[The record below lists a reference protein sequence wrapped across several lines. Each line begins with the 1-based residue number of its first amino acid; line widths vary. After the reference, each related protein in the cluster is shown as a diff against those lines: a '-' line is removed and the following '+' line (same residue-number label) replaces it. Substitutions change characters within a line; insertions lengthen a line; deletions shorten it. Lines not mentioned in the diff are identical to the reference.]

1 MTITQKYFGQT
12 ALEYDAKRRQ
22 SRSWLTE
29 TGAVE
34 DFFRTAAQ
42 SGPIRS
48 VLDIPCGTG
57 RWIPFFQ
64 DQDIDYTG
72 VDVSQDMIAVARRS
86 VREDDARNV
95 RILEQDCFQYLPAR
109 QDEFDL
115 VVSTRFLGW
124 WHTET
129 ALSLIESLCAASKKF
144 VIIHLRVHNNGFQ
157 VGFRRLVKW
166 PKFVGR
172 YGAAVFRSWKEGR
185 LSFRQNVLDVES
197 HPRKLVEDHIQ
208 ALGWT
213 ILERVV
219 TKRLVYANVEI
230 WLLQKDEATC

>member
-1 MTITQKYFGQT
+1 MTITKKYFGKT
-12 ALEYDAKRRQ
+12 AMEYDAKRRH
-22 SRSWLTE
+22 SRTWLTE
-29 TGAVE
+29 TSALE
-34 DFFRTAAQ
+34 DFYRTAAQ
-42 SGPIRS
+42 SGPIRT

-64 DQDIDYTG
+64 DRNIDYTG
-72 VDVSQDMIAVARRS
+72 VDVSKDMIAVAARS
-86 VREDDARNV
+86 VRESDVRNV

-124 WHTET
+124 WHTDT
-129 ALSLIESLCAASKKF
+129 AMSLIESLCAASKKF
-144 VIIHLRVHNNGFQ
+144 VIIHLRVHDNRFQ
-157 VGFRRLVKW
+157 VAFRRLVKW
-166 PKFVGR
+166 PKFVAR
-172 YGAAVFRSWKEGR
+172 YLAAVFRSWKAGG
-185 LSFRQNVLDVES
+185 LSLKHNVLDIES
-197 HPRKLVEDHIQ
+197 HPRELVEDRIQ

-230 WLLQKDEATC
+230 WLMQKDETAC